1 MSANEQRVIVHG
13 VQLAGDGAREGAER
27 FRRGGGVGNDGE
39 EREGFY
45 SQSNYVSSESQ
56 QKELRLLV
64 WLLLPFF

>member
-1 MSANEQRVIVHG
+1 MVRERERRGSAG
-13 VQLAGDGAREGAER
+13 V
-27 FRRGGGVGNDGE
+27 GGGVGNDGE

-56 QKELRLLV
+56 QQELRLLV